1 MAEGRKLLRFIHHP
15 LILRRPFG
23 HDIPPHPTGTDLETM
38 RKALTLS
45 RLDIGN
51 PAIKQ
56 AKMSEEIGLG

>member
-1 MAEGRKLLRFIHHP
+1 MKIPP
-15 LILRRPFG
+15 LHRSSFDSYAARSCAS
-23 HDIPPHPTGTDLETM
+23 PPHPTVSDLETM

-45 RLDIGN
+45 RLDIVN